1 MVFRKQA
8 NPEGDYVTKD
18 VETQDEQGNT
28 VIIPGGERYDILSCE
43 RTESMEYVQTGTDTQ
58 IIDGETVEVPVM
70 EQQIVVNKGW
80 DTFDSIE
87 AAAEA
92 YGLEYKPLTEEE
104 KNAVE
109 EGEF

>member
-28 VIIPGGERYDILSCE
+28 VIIPGGDRYDILSCE
-43 RTESMEYVQTGTDTQ
+43 RTESIEYVQTGTDTQ
-58 IIDGETVEVPVM
+58 IIDGETVEIPVM
-70 EQQIVVNKGW
+70 EQQVVINKGW
-80 DTFDSIE
+80 DSFDSIE

-92 YGLEYKPLTEEE
+92 YSLEYRPLTDEE
-104 KNAVE
+104 KLDNE
-109 EGEF
+109 ETVG